1 MTRRPPAVESAPDQ
15 VARLLAMVPYLLGRG
30 EVRLEEVAER
40 FGVSAEQ
47 VDKDLR
53 VLFMTGLPQGMPDD
67 LIEVDLEALEGD
79 GVIRVGNADYLAR
92 PVRFSPAEATALVVA
107 LRTMEEAA
115 DPAGRDVLSRTVR
128 KLEDVLA
135 AVGEQPALH
144 VQGAAASPQG
154 EVLEQ
159 VHEAIASG
167 RQLRIAYFVPSRDE
181 VSDRVID
188 PRGVARIGD
197 VAYVDAWCHLAQDL
211 RAFRLDRIESCAVL
225 DAPVTDRSARPRD
238 LTEGWFA
245 EGEVERVTL
254 RLQPPAWW
262 VREYYPVLDARP
274 GPGGTLD
281 VDLEVAGEGW
291 IRQLLLRLAPHAV
304 VRRPAHLQQSFSDM
318 AAETLHLYDA
328 QHVDF
333 PPSFPRA

>member
-1 MTRRPPAVESAPDQ
+1 MSRRPPAVESAPDQ

-30 EVRLEEVAER
+30 EVRLDEVAAR

-115 DPAGRDVLSRTVR
+115 DPAARDVLGRTVR
-128 KLEDVLA
+128 KLEAVLA

-144 VQGAAASPQG
+144 VQGAAPVPHG
-154 EVLEQ
+154 DVLDRVQ
-159 VHEAIASG
+159 EAIASG
-167 RQLRIAYFVPSRDE
+167 RRLRISYFVPTRDE
-181 VSDRVID
+181 VSDREID
-188 PRGVARIGD
+188 PRGVARIGE

-211 RAFRLDRIESCAVL
+211 RAFRVDRIESCEVL
-225 DAPVTDRSARPRD
+225 DLPVADRTARPRD

-262 VREYYPVLDARP
+262 VREYYQVIDSRP
-274 GPGGTLD
+274 GPDGTLD
-281 VDLEVAGEGW
+281 VDLEVAGEEW
-291 IRQLLLRLAPHAV
+291 IRQLLLRLTPYAAV
-304 VRRPAHLQQSFSDM
+304 TSPTRLQHSFADM
-318 AAETLHLYDA
+318 AAETLHLYGA
-328 QHVDF
+328 QHVD
-333 PPSFPRA
+333 